1 MVYVIFYGGEC
12 AGAYRRFQLAF
23 PYGKHVPSHLVQTL
37 LLALVALFVA
47 FDFVAPELGVRFR
60 YVEMLFMSVSEASVD
75 KNHDAVFPQNYV
87 GGSRQPL
94 HILAETVAFAP

>member
-60 YVEMLFMSVSEASVD
+60 YVEMLFMSVPEASVD
-75 KNHDAVFPQNYV
+75 TSV
-87 GGSRQPL
+87 S
-94 HILAETVAFAP
+94 